1 MEDEVKT
8 EETPSADTTVTNVP
22 EMEKE
27 VKNEE
32 TAAVDATVMDVPVD
46 ETSEESAEDLASY
59 KLKDVVS
66 GDDEKVKKIIADQ
79 KEYLLQ
85 KAKESDLNWDEIEID
100 EDGHTPKITEEDKAI
115 YAAATDD
122 IFDKET
128 LDVFISSATANIDSY
143 IEMKSAI
150 DAGVADEDDLEYF
163 ENVSKMYEDSRVVLA
178 MIQKGARDLVKEL
191 NENQVTES
199 VIKGATLKTIRD
211 FIVSKYRYT
220 GIPNTC
226 APKDISKY
234 DRTEYIEKNI
244 LKTMF
249 PVVLLSESIHRD
261 MVKFEESPKNKSMLS
276 PEYFADHSKWFVFG
290 LQTYL
295 TAVSK
300 DNPNNIDMTKV
311 IYRDFR
317 ALDFI
322 NPVISYAL
330 AYTKHPIGVAMK
342 FEESSLDSMKNTLN
356 PNDIFTDDMT
366 GIVSAVDETINTLMN
381 NLEANITRA
390 KNIVLEDKLWSELSA
405 EEKDKFDDYSA
416 FITVISNKFPQIDG
430 LRISP
435 WGKVFSF
442 MEKYQNYTD
451 FKTLSEEKGNLS
463 EEEFKSKAFIV
474 VMNIAKRFFIWKYAD
489 IIDDINTSIKESVPK
504 HSRDFMFGAVINSI
518 VLQHN
523 LAFKTPFDP
532 ATNAAGDQLYELAE
546 KTFSPVDYKML
557 IGDKKNDILLRDVNL
572 CDSRRAYLKLTVTI
586 LNFIRDS
593 LATND

>member
-1 MEDEVKT
+1 MEEEVKT
-8 EETPSADTTVTNVP
+8 EETAPV
-22 EMEKE
+22 E
-27 VKNEE
+27 
-32 TAAVDATVMDVPVD
+32 ATVMDVPVD
-46 ETSEESAEDLASY
+46 EYNFKESAEDLASY
-59 KLKDVVS
+59 KLKDIVS

-79 KEYLLQ
+79 REYLLQ

-100 EDGHTPKITEEDKAI
+100 EDGHTPKITDEDKAI

-122 IFDKET
+122 IFDAET

-163 ENVSKMYEDSRVVLA
+163 ETVSKMYEDSRVVLA

-220 GIPNTC
+220 GIPNNC
-226 APKDISKY
+226 APKDFSKY
-234 DRTEYIEKNI
+234 DRTKEIEDNI

-249 PVVLLSESIHRD
+249 PVVLISESIHRD
-261 MVKFEESPKNKSMLS
+261 MIKFKKSPTNNGILS

-322 NPVISYAL
+322 NPVVTYAL

-356 PNDIFTDDMT
+356 PNDMFVDDMT
-366 GIVSAVDETINTLMN
+366 GLVRAVDETVNTLLN
-381 NLEANITRA
+381 NLESNIARA
-390 KNIVLEDKLWSELSA
+390 KSIVLEDKIWSELSA
-405 EEKDKFDDYSA
+405 EEKEKFDDYSA
-416 FITVISNKFPQIDG
+416 FIAVISNKFPQIDG

-451 FKTLSEEKGNLS
+451 FKTLSEDKDKVS
-463 EEEFKSKAFIV
+463 EEEFKSKAFII

-546 KTFSPVDYKML
+546 KTFSPVDYKLL

-572 CDSRRAYLKLTVTI
+572 CESRRAYLKLTAYI
-586 LNFIRDS
+586 LEFIRDS

>member
-1 MEDEVKT
+1 MEEEVKT
-8 EETPSADTTVTNVP
+8 EETAPV
-22 EMEKE
+22 E
-27 VKNEE
+27 
-32 TAAVDATVMDVPVD
+32 ATVMDVPVD
-46 ETSEESAEDLASY
+46 EYNFKESAEDLASY
-59 KLKDVVS
+59 KLKDIVS

-79 KEYLLQ
+79 REYLLQ

-100 EDGHTPKITEEDKAI
+100 EDGHTPKITDEDKAI

-122 IFDKET
+122 IFDAET

-143 IEMKSAI
+143 IEMKSTI

-163 ENVSKMYEDSRVVLA
+163 ETVSKMYEDSRVVLA

-220 GIPNTC
+220 GIPNNC
-226 APKDISKY
+226 APKDFSKY
-234 DRTEYIEKNI
+234 DRTKEIEDNI

-261 MVKFEESPKNKSMLS
+261 AVKFKKSPTNNGILS

-322 NPVISYAL
+322 NPVVTYAL

-356 PNDIFTDDMT
+356 PNDMFVDDMT
-366 GIVSAVDETINTLMN
+366 GLVSDVDETVNTLVN
-381 NLEANITRA
+381 NLESNITRA
-390 KNIVLEDKLWSELSA
+390 KNIVLEDKIWSELSA
-405 EEKDKFDDYSA
+405 EEKEKFDDYSA

-463 EEEFKSKAFIV
+463 EEEFKSKAFII

-546 KTFSPVDYKML
+546 KTFSPVDYKLL

-572 CDSRRAYLKLTVTI
+572 CESRRAYLKLTAYI
-586 LNFIRDS
+586 LEFIRDS
-593 LATND
+593 LATKD

>member
-1 MEDEVKT
+1 MEEEVKT
-8 EETPSADTTVTNVP
+8 EETAPV
-22 EMEKE
+22 E
-27 VKNEE
+27 
-32 TAAVDATVMDVPVD
+32 ATVMDVPVD
-46 ETSEESAEDLASY
+46 EYNFKESAEDLASY
-59 KLKDVVS
+59 KLKDIVS

-79 KEYLLQ
+79 REYLLQ

-100 EDGHTPKITEEDKAI
+100 EDGHTPKITDEDKAI

-122 IFDKET
+122 IFDAET

-163 ENVSKMYEDSRVVLA
+163 ETVSKMYEDSRVVLA

-220 GIPNTC
+220 GMPNNC
-226 APKDISKY
+226 APKDFSKY
-234 DRTEYIEKNI
+234 DRTKEIEDNI

-261 MVKFEESPKNKSMLS
+261 MVKFKKSPTNNGILS

-322 NPVISYAL
+322 NPVVTYAL

-356 PNDIFTDDMT
+356 PNDMFAGELK
-366 GIVSAVDETINTLMN
+366 GIVSVVDESINALIN
-381 NLEANITRA
+381 NLESNITRA
-390 KNIVLEDKLWSELSA
+390 KNIVLEDKIWSELSA
-405 EEKDKFDDYSA
+405 EEKEKFDDYTS

-442 MEKYQNYTD
+442 MEKYQNYID
-451 FKTLSEEKGNLS
+451 FKTLSEEKDKVS
-463 EEEFKSKAFIV
+463 EEEFKSKAFII

-546 KTFSPVDYKML
+546 KTFSPVDYKLL

-572 CDSRRAYLKLTVTI
+572 CESRRAYLKLTAYI
-586 LNFIRDS
+586 LEFIRDS

>member
-1 MEDEVKT
+1 MEEEVKT
-8 EETPSADTTVTNVP
+8 EETTT
-22 EMEKE
+22 
-27 VKNEE
+27 
-32 TAAVDATVMDVPVD
+32 VDATVMDVPVD

-66 GDDEKVKKIIADQ
+66 SDDEKVKKIIDAQ

-100 EDGHTPKITEEDKAI
+100 EDGFTPKITEEDKAI

-122 IFDKET
+122 VFDKET
-128 LDVFISSATANIDSY
+128 LDVFISSAVANIDSY
-143 IEMKSAI
+143 IEMKGAI
-150 DAGVADEDDLEYF
+150 DAGIADEDDLEYF
-163 ENVSKMYEDSRVVLA
+163 ETVSKMYEDSRVVLA

-211 FIVSKYRYT
+211 FIVSKYRYS
-220 GIPNTC
+220 GMPNNC
-226 APKDISKY
+226 SPKDVSKY
-234 DRTEYIEKNI
+234 DRIHTIEVNI

-249 PVVLLSESIHRD
+249 PVVLLRESIYRD
-261 MVKFEESPKNKSMLS
+261 AIKFKESPTNRSMLS
-276 PEYFADHSKWFVFG
+276 PEYFANHSKWFVFG

-295 TAVSK
+295 NAVAK

-342 FEESSLDSMKNTLN
+342 FEESSLESMKNTLN
-356 PNDIFTDDMT
+356 PNDMFADDLNYLVT
-366 GIVSAVDETINTLMN
+366 FVDETIDAIIN
-381 NLEANITRA
+381 NLEPNLARA
-390 KNIVLEDKLWSELSA
+390 KTVVTEDKIWSELSS
-405 EEKDKFDDYSA
+405 EEKDKFDDYSS
-416 FITVISNKFPQIDG
+416 FITVISDKFPQIDG

-442 MEKYQNYTD
+442 MEKYQSYTD
-451 FKTLSEEKGNLS
+451 FKTLIEEKNNVS
-463 EEEFKSKAFIV
+463 EEEFRSKAFIV
-474 VMNIAKRFFIWKYAD
+474 IMNIAKRFFIWKYAD
-489 IIDDINTSIKESVPK
+489 IIDDISTSIKESVPK

-532 ATNAAGDQLYELAE
+532 ATNATGDKLYELAE
-546 KTFSPVDYKML
+546 KTFSPVDYKLL
-557 IGDKKNDILLRDVNL
+557 IGDKNTDILLRDVDL
-572 CDSRRAYLKLTVTI
+572 CDARRAYLKLTETI
-586 LNFIRDS
+586 LGFIRDS
-593 LATND
+593 LSTND

>member
-1 MEDEVKT
+1 MEEEVKT
-8 EETPSADTTVTNVP
+8 EETAPV
-22 EMEKE
+22 E
-27 VKNEE
+27 
-32 TAAVDATVMDVPVD
+32 ATVMDVPVD
-46 ETSEESAEDLASY
+46 EYNFKESAEDLASY
-59 KLKDVVS
+59 KLKDIVS

-100 EDGHTPKITEEDKAI
+100 EDGHTPKITDEDKAI

-122 IFDKET
+122 IFDAET

-143 IEMKSAI
+143 IEMKSTI

-163 ENVSKMYEDSRVVLA
+163 ETVSKMYEDSRVVLA

-220 GIPNTC
+220 GIPNNC
-226 APKDISKY
+226 APKDFSKY
-234 DRTEYIEKNI
+234 DRTKEIEDNI

-261 MVKFEESPKNKSMLS
+261 MVKFKKSPTNNGILS

-322 NPVISYAL
+322 NPVVTYAL

-356 PNDIFTDDMT
+356 PNDMFVDDMT
-366 GIVSAVDETINTLMN
+366 GLVRAVDETVNTLLN
-381 NLEANITRA
+381 NLESNISRA
-390 KNIVLEDKLWSELSA
+390 KNIVLEDKIWSELSA
-405 EEKDKFDDYSA
+405 EEKEKFDDYSA

-451 FKTLSEEKGNLS
+451 FKTLSEEKDKVS
-463 EEEFKSKAFIV
+463 EEEFKSKAFII

-504 HSRDFMFGAVINSI
+504 HSRDFMFGAVVNSI

-546 KTFSPVDYKML
+546 KTFSPVDYKLL

-572 CDSRRAYLKLTVTI
+572 CESRRAYLKLTAHI
-586 LNFIRDS
+586 LEFIRDS

>member
-1 MEDEVKT
+1 MEEEVKT
-8 EETPSADTTVTNVP
+8 EETAPV
-22 EMEKE
+22 E
-27 VKNEE
+27 
-32 TAAVDATVMDVPVD
+32 ATVMDVPVD
-46 ETSEESAEDLASY
+46 EYNFKESAEDLASY
-59 KLKDVVS
+59 KLKDIVS

-100 EDGHTPKITEEDKAI
+100 EDGHTPKITDEDKAI

-122 IFDKET
+122 IFDAET

-143 IEMKSAI
+143 IEMKSTI

-163 ENVSKMYEDSRVVLA
+163 ETVSKMYEDSRVVLA

-220 GIPNTC
+220 GIPNNC
-226 APKDISKY
+226 APKDFSKY
-234 DRTEYIEKNI
+234 DRTKEIEDNI

-261 MVKFEESPKNKSMLS
+261 MVKFKKSPTNNGILS

-322 NPVISYAL
+322 NPVVTYAL

-356 PNDIFTDDMT
+356 PNDMFVDDMT
-366 GIVSAVDETINTLMN
+366 GLVRAVDETVNTLLN
-381 NLEANITRA
+381 NLESNISRA
-390 KNIVLEDKLWSELSA
+390 KNIVLEDKIWSELSA
-405 EEKDKFDDYSA
+405 EEKEKFDDYSA

-463 EEEFKSKAFIV
+463 EEEFKSKAFII

-504 HSRDFMFGAVINSI
+504 HSRDFMFGAVVNSI

-546 KTFSPVDYKML
+546 KTFSPVDYKLL

-572 CDSRRAYLKLTVTI
+572 CESRRAYLKLTAYI
-586 LNFIRDS
+586 LEFIRDS
-593 LATND
+593 LATKD

>member
-1 MEDEVKT
+1 MEEEVKT
-8 EETPSADTTVTNVP
+8 EETAPV
-22 EMEKE
+22 E
-27 VKNEE
+27 
-32 TAAVDATVMDVPVD
+32 ATVMDVPVD

-59 KLKDVVS
+59 KLKDIVS

-79 KEYLLQ
+79 REYLLQ

-100 EDGHTPKITEEDKAI
+100 EDGHTPKITDEDKAI

-122 IFDKET
+122 IFDAET

-163 ENVSKMYEDSRVVLA
+163 ETVSKMYEDSRVVLA

-220 GIPNTC
+220 GIPNNC

-234 DRTEYIEKNI
+234 DRTNTIETEI

-249 PVVLLSESIHRD
+249 PVVLLRESIYRD
-261 MVKFEESPKNKSMLS
+261 VTKFEENHTNRSMLS
-276 PEYFADHSKWFVFG
+276 PEYFANHSKWFVFG

-322 NPVISYAL
+322 NPVVTYAL

-356 PNDIFTDDMT
+356 PNDMFVGELK
-366 GIVSAVDETINTLMN
+366 GIVSAVDETVNTLVN
-381 NLEANITRA
+381 NLESNITRA
-390 KNIVLEDKLWSELSA
+390 KNIVLEDKIWSELSA
-405 EEKDKFDDYSA
+405 EEKEKFDDYSA

-451 FKTLSEEKGNLS
+451 FKALSEEKGNLSEEKGNLS
-463 EEEFKSKAFIV
+463 EEEFKSKAFII

-546 KTFSPVDYKML
+546 KTFSPVDYKLL

-572 CDSRRAYLKLTVTI
+572 CESRRAYLKLTAHI
-586 LNFIRDS
+586 LEFIRDS

>member
-1 MEDEVKT
+1 MEEEVKT
-8 EETPSADTTVTNVP
+8 EETAPV
-22 EMEKE
+22 E
-27 VKNEE
+27 
-32 TAAVDATVMDVPVD
+32 ATVMDVPVD
-46 ETSEESAEDLASY
+46 EYNFKESAEDLANY
-59 KLKDVVS
+59 KLKDIVS
-66 GDDEKVKKIIADQ
+66 GDDDKVKKIIDDQ

-100 EDGHTPKITEEDKAI
+100 EDGHTPKITDEDKAI

-122 IFDKET
+122 IFDAET

-163 ENVSKMYEDSRVVLA
+163 ETVSKMYEDSRVVLA

-220 GIPNTC
+220 GIPNNC
-226 APKDISKY
+226 APKDFSKY
-234 DRTEYIEKNI
+234 DRTKEIEDNI

-261 MVKFEESPKNKSMLS
+261 MVKFKKSPTNNGILS

-322 NPVISYAL
+322 NPVVTYAL

-342 FEESSLDSMKNTLN
+342 FEESSLDSMKNTPN
-356 PNDIFTDDMT
+356 PNDMFVDDMT
-366 GIVSAVDETINTLMN
+366 GLVSAVDETVNTLLN
-381 NLEANITRA
+381 NLESNISRA
-390 KNIVLEDKLWSELSA
+390 KNIVLEDKIWSELSA
-405 EEKDKFDDYSA
+405 EEKEKFDDYSA
-416 FITVISNKFPQIDG
+416 FIAVISNKFPQIDG

-451 FKTLSEEKGNLS
+451 FKTLSEEKDKVS
-463 EEEFKSKAFIV
+463 EEEFKSKAFII

-546 KTFSPVDYKML
+546 KTFSPVDYKLL

-572 CDSRRAYLKLTVTI
+572 CESRRAYLKLTAHI
-586 LNFIRDS
+586 LEFIRDS

>member
-1 MEDEVKT
+1 MEEEVKI
-8 EETPSADTTVTNVP
+8 EET
-22 EMEKE
+22 
-27 VKNEE
+27 E
-32 TAAVDATVMDVPVD
+32 TVDATVMNVPVD

-59 KLKDVVS
+59 KLKDIVS
-66 GDDEKVKKIIADQ
+66 SDDEKVKKIIDAQ

-100 EDGHTPKITEEDKAI
+100 EDGYTPKITEEDKAI

-122 IFDKET
+122 VFDKDT
-128 LDVFISSATANIDSY
+128 LDVFISSATANIVSY

-163 ENVSKMYEDSRVVLA
+163 ETVSKMYEDSRVVLA

-220 GIPNTC
+220 GIPNNC
-226 APKDISKY
+226 APKDIDKY
-234 DRTEYIEKNI
+234 DRINAIETNI

-249 PVVLLSESIHRD
+249 PVVLLRESIYRD
-261 MVKFEESPKNKSMLS
+261 VTKFKESPTNRSMLS
-276 PEYFADHSKWFVFG
+276 PEYFTNHSKWFVFG

-295 TAVSK
+295 NAVAK

-322 NPVISYAL
+322 NPVVSYAL

-342 FEESSLDSMKNTLN
+342 FEEASLESMKNTLN
-356 PNDIFTDDMT
+356 PNDMFADDMKN
-366 GIVSAVDETINTLMN
+366 IVDIVDETIDAVVN
-381 NLEANITRA
+381 NLETNLTRA
-390 KNIVLEDKLWSELSA
+390 KNIVIEDKIWSELSA

-451 FKTLSEEKGNLS
+451 FKTLIEDKSSVS
-463 EEEFKSKAFIV
+463 EEEFRSKAFIV
-474 VMNIAKRFFIWKYAD
+474 IMNIAKRFFIWKYAD
-489 IIDDINTSIKESVPK
+489 IIDDISTSIKESVPK

-532 ATNAAGDQLYELAE
+532 ETNAAGDKLYELAE
-546 KTFSPVDYKML
+546 KTFSPVDYKLL
-557 IGDKKNDILLRDVNL
+557 IGDKNNDILLRDVDL
-572 CDSRRAYLKLTVTI
+572 RDSRRAYLKLTETI
-586 LNFIRDS
+586 LGFIRDS
-593 LATND
+593 LSTND

>member
-1 MEDEVKT
+1 MEEEVKT
-8 EETPSADTTVTNVP
+8 EETAPV
-22 EMEKE
+22 E
-27 VKNEE
+27 
-32 TAAVDATVMDVPVD
+32 ATVMDVPVD

-59 KLKDVVS
+59 KLKDIVS

-79 KEYLLQ
+79 REYLLQ

-100 EDGHTPKITEEDKAI
+100 EDGHTPKITDEDKAI

-122 IFDKET
+122 IFDAET

-143 IEMKSAI
+143 IEMKSSI

-163 ENVSKMYEDSRVVLA
+163 ETVSKMYEDSRVVLA

-220 GIPNTC
+220 GIPNNC
-226 APKDISKY
+226 APKDFSKY
-234 DRTEYIEKNI
+234 DRTKEIEDNI

-261 MVKFEESPKNKSMLS
+261 MVKFKKSPTNNGILS

-322 NPVISYAL
+322 NPVVTYAL

-356 PNDIFTDDMT
+356 PNDMFVDDMT
-366 GIVSAVDETINTLMN
+366 GLVSVVDESINALIN
-381 NLEANITRA
+381 NLE
-390 KNIVLEDKLWSELSA
+390 
-405 EEKDKFDDYSA
+405 
-416 FITVISNKFPQIDG
+416 
-430 LRISP
+430 
-435 WGKVFSF
+435 
-442 MEKYQNYTD
+442 
-451 FKTLSEEKGNLS
+451 
-463 EEEFKSKAFIV
+463 
-474 VMNIAKRFFIWKYAD
+474 
-489 IIDDINTSIKESVPK
+489 
-504 HSRDFMFGAVINSI
+504 
-518 VLQHN
+518 
-523 LAFKTPFDP
+523 
-532 ATNAAGDQLYELAE
+532 
-546 KTFSPVDYKML
+546 
-557 IGDKKNDILLRDVNL
+557 
-572 CDSRRAYLKLTVTI
+572 
-586 LNFIRDS
+586 
-593 LATND
+593 

>member
-1 MEDEVKT
+1 MEEEVKT
-8 EETPSADTTVTNVP
+8 EETAP
-22 EMEKE
+22 
-27 VKNEE
+27 
-32 TAAVDATVMDVPVD
+32 VDATVMDVPVD
-46 ETSEESAEDLASY
+46 EYNFKESAEDLDSY
-59 KLKDVVS
+59 KLKDIVS
-66 GDDEKVKKIIADQ
+66 SDDEKVKKIIADQ
-79 KEYLLQ
+79 REYLLQ

-100 EDGHTPKITEEDKAI
+100 DDGHTPKITDEDKAI

-122 IFDKET
+122 IFDAET

-163 ENVSKMYEDSRVVLA
+163 ETVSKMYEDSRVVLA

-211 FIVSKYRYT
+211 FIVSEYKYT
-220 GIPNTC
+220 GIPNYY
-226 APKDISKY
+226 APKDFPKY
-234 DRTEYIEKNI
+234 DRTKTIETEI

-249 PVVLLSESIHRD
+249 PVVLLRESIYRD
-261 MVKFEESPKNKSMLS
+261 VTEFEESPTNNSILS
-276 PEYFADHSKWFVFG
+276 PEYFANHSKWFIFG
-290 LQTYL
+290 LQKYL

-322 NPVISYAL
+322 NPVVTYAL

-356 PNDIFTDDMT
+356 PNDMFAGELK
-366 GIVSAVDETINTLMN
+366 GIVSVVDESINALIN
-381 NLEANITRA
+381 NLDSNIVRA
-390 KNIVLEDKLWSELSA
+390 KNIVLEDKIWSELSA
-405 EEKDKFDDYSA
+405 EEKEKFDDYSA
-416 FITVISNKFPQIDG
+416 FIAIISNKFPQIDG

-451 FKTLSEEKGNLS
+451 FKTLSEEKDKVS

-489 IIDDINTSIKESVPK
+489 IIDDINISIKESVPK

-546 KTFSPVDYKML
+546 KTFSPVDYKLL
-557 IGDKKNDILLRDVNL
+557 IGDKNNDILLRDVNL
-572 CDSRRAYLKLTVTI
+572 CESRRAYLKLTAYI
-586 LNFIRDS
+586 LEFIRDS

>member
-1 MEDEVKT
+1 MEEEVKT
-8 EETPSADTTVTNVP
+8 EETAT
-22 EMEKE
+22 
-27 VKNEE
+27 
-32 TAAVDATVMDVPVD
+32 VDATVMDVPVD

-66 GDDEKVKKIIADQ
+66 SDDEKVKKIIDAQ

-100 EDGHTPKITEEDKAI
+100 EDGFTPKITEEDKAI

-122 IFDKET
+122 VFDKET
-128 LDVFISSATANIDSY
+128 LDVFISSAVANIESY
-143 IEMKSAI
+143 IEMKGAI
-150 DAGVADEDDLEYF
+150 DAGIADEDDLEYF
-163 ENVSKMYEDSRVVLA
+163 ETVSKMYEDSRVVLA

-211 FIVSKYRYT
+211 FIVSKYRYS
-220 GIPNTC
+220 GMPNNC
-226 APKDISKY
+226 PPKDVSKY
-234 DRTEYIEKNI
+234 DRLHAIECNI
-244 LKTMF
+244 LKQMF
-249 PVVLLSESIHRD
+249 PVVLLRESIYRDAIKFSESPTNR
-261 MVKFEESPKNKSMLS
+261 SMLS
-276 PEYFADHSKWFVFG
+276 PEYFANHSKWFVFG

-295 TAVSK
+295 NAVAK

-342 FEESSLDSMKNTLN
+342 FEESSLESMKNTLN
-356 PNDIFTDDMT
+356 PNDMFADDLKYLT
-366 GIVSAVDETINTLMN
+366 SFVDETIDAIVN
-381 NLEANITRA
+381 NLESNITRA
-390 KNIVLEDKLWSELSA
+390 KTVVTEDKIWSELSS

-416 FITVISNKFPQIDG
+416 FIAVISEKFPQIDG

-442 MEKYQNYTD
+442 MEKYQSYTD
-451 FKTLSEEKGNLS
+451 FKTLIEEKNNVS
-463 EEEFKSKAFIV
+463 EEEFRSKAFIV
-474 VMNIAKRFFIWKYAD
+474 IMNIAKRFFIWKYAD
-489 IIDDINTSIKESVPK
+489 IIDDISTSIKESVPK

-532 ATNAAGDQLYELAE
+532 ATNATGDQLYELAE
-546 KTFSPVDYKML
+546 KTFSPVDYKLL
-557 IGDKKNDILLRDVNL
+557 IGDKNTDILLRDVDL
-572 CDSRRAYLKLTVTI
+572 CDARRAYLKLTENI
-586 LNFIRDS
+586 LSFIRDS
-593 LATND
+593 LLTND

>member
-1 MEDEVKT
+1 MEEEVKT
-8 EETPSADTTVTNVP
+8 EETAPV
-22 EMEKE
+22 E
-27 VKNEE
+27 
-32 TAAVDATVMDVPVD
+32 ATVMDVPVD
-46 ETSEESAEDLASY
+46 EYNFKESAEDLASY
-59 KLKDVVS
+59 KLKDIVS

-79 KEYLLQ
+79 REYLLQ

-100 EDGHTPKITEEDKAI
+100 EDGHTPKITDEDKAI

-122 IFDKET
+122 IFDAET

-163 ENVSKMYEDSRVVLA
+163 ETVSKMYEDSRVVLA

-220 GIPNTC
+220 GIPNNC
-226 APKDISKY
+226 APKDFSKY
-234 DRTEYIEKNI
+234 DRTKEIEDNI

-261 MVKFEESPKNKSMLS
+261 MVKFKKSPTNNGILS

-322 NPVISYAL
+322 NPVVTYAL

-356 PNDIFTDDMT
+356 PNDMFVDDMT
-366 GIVSAVDETINTLMN
+366 GLVRAVDETVNTLLN
-381 NLEANITRA
+381 NLESNISRA
-390 KNIVLEDKLWSELSA
+390 KNIVLEDKIWSELSA
-405 EEKDKFDDYSA
+405 EEKEKFDDYTS

-451 FKTLSEEKGNLS
+451 FKTLSEEKDKVS

-532 ATNAAGDQLYELAE
+532 LTNAAGDQLYELAE
-546 KTFSPVDYKML
+546 KTFSPVDYKLL

-572 CDSRRAYLKLTVTI
+572 CESRRAYLKLTAYI
-586 LNFIRDS
+586 LEFIRDS

>member
-1 MEDEVKT
+1 MEEEVKT
-8 EETPSADTTVTNVP
+8 EETAPV
-22 EMEKE
+22 E
-27 VKNEE
+27 
-32 TAAVDATVMDVPVD
+32 ATVMDVPVD
-46 ETSEESAEDLASY
+46 EYNFKESAEDLASY
-59 KLKDVVS
+59 KLKDIVS
-66 GDDEKVKKIIADQ
+66 GDDDKVKKIIDDQ

-100 EDGHTPKITEEDKAI
+100 EDGHTPKITDEDKAI

-122 IFDKET
+122 IFDAET

-163 ENVSKMYEDSRVVLA
+163 ETVSKMYEDSRVVLA

-220 GIPNTC
+220 GIPNNC
-226 APKDISKY
+226 APKDFSKY
-234 DRTEYIEKNI
+234 DRTKEIEDNI

-261 MVKFEESPKNKSMLS
+261 MVKFKKSPTNNGILS

-322 NPVISYAL
+322 NPVVTYAL

-356 PNDIFTDDMT
+356 PNDMFVDDMT
-366 GIVSAVDETINTLMN
+366 GLVSAVDETVNTLIN
-381 NLEANITRA
+381 NLESNITRA
-390 KNIVLEDKLWSELSA
+390 KNIVLEDKIWSELSA

-416 FITVISNKFPQIDG
+416 FIAVISNKFPQIDG

-451 FKTLSEEKGNLS
+451 FKTLSEEKDKVS
-463 EEEFKSKAFIV
+463 EEEFKSKAFII

-546 KTFSPVDYKML
+546 KTFSPVDYKLL

-572 CDSRRAYLKLTVTI
+572 CESRRAYLKLTAHI
-586 LNFIRDS
+586 LEFIRDS

>member
-1 MEDEVKT
+1 MEEEVKT
-8 EETPSADTTVTNVP
+8 EETAPV
-22 EMEKE
+22 E
-27 VKNEE
+27 
-32 TAAVDATVMDVPVD
+32 ATVMDVPVD
-46 ETSEESAEDLASY
+46 EYNFKESAEDLASY
-59 KLKDVVS
+59 KLKDIVS

-79 KEYLLQ
+79 REYLLQ

-100 EDGHTPKITEEDKAI
+100 EDGHTPKITDEDKAI

-122 IFDKET
+122 IFDAET

-163 ENVSKMYEDSRVVLA
+163 ETVSKMYEDSRVVLA

-220 GIPNTC
+220 GIPNNC
-226 APKDISKY
+226 APKDFSKY
-234 DRTEYIEKNI
+234 DRTKEIEDNI

-261 MVKFEESPKNKSMLS
+261 AVKFKKSPTNNGILS

-322 NPVISYAL
+322 NPVVTYAL

-356 PNDIFTDDMT
+356 PNDMFVDDMT
-366 GIVSAVDETINTLMN
+366 GLVRAVDETVNTLLN
-381 NLEANITRA
+381 NLESNISRA
-390 KNIVLEDKLWSELSA
+390 KNIVLEDKIWSELSA
-405 EEKDKFDDYSA
+405 EEKEKFDDYSA
-416 FITVISNKFPQIDG
+416 FIAVISNKFPQIDG

-451 FKTLSEEKGNLS
+451 FKTLSEEKDKVS
-463 EEEFKSKAFIV
+463 EEEFKSKAFII

-546 KTFSPVDYKML
+546 KTFSPVDYKLL

-572 CDSRRAYLKLTVTI
+572 CESRRAYLKLTAYI
-586 LNFIRDS
+586 LEFIRDS
-593 LATND
+593 LATKD

>member
-1 MEDEVKT
+1 MEEEVKT
-8 EETPSADTTVTNVP
+8 EETAPV
-22 EMEKE
+22 E
-27 VKNEE
+27 
-32 TAAVDATVMDVPVD
+32 ATVMDVPVD
-46 ETSEESAEDLASY
+46 EYNFKESAEDLANY
-59 KLKDVVS
+59 KLKDIVS
-66 GDDEKVKKIIADQ
+66 GDDDKVKKIIDDQ

-100 EDGHTPKITEEDKAI
+100 EDGHTPKITDEDKAI

-122 IFDKET
+122 IFDAET

-163 ENVSKMYEDSRVVLA
+163 ETVSKMYEDSRVVLA

-220 GIPNTC
+220 GIPNNC
-226 APKDISKY
+226 APKDFSKY
-234 DRTEYIEKNI
+234 DRTKEIEDNI

-261 MVKFEESPKNKSMLS
+261 MVKFKKSPTNNGILS

-322 NPVISYAL
+322 NPVVTYAL

-356 PNDIFTDDMT
+356 PNDMFVDDMM
-366 GIVSAVDETINTLMN
+366 GLVSAVDETVNTLVN
-381 NLEANITRA
+381 NLESNITRA
-390 KNIVLEDKLWSELSA
+390 KNIVLEDKIWSELSA
-405 EEKDKFDDYSA
+405 EEKEKFDDYSA
-416 FITVISNKFPQIDG
+416 FIAVISNKFPQIDG

-451 FKTLSEEKGNLS
+451 FKTLSEEKDKVS
-463 EEEFKSKAFIV
+463 EEEFKSKAFII
-474 VMNIAKRFFIWKYAD
+474 VMNIAKRFFIWKYDD

-546 KTFSPVDYKML
+546 KTFSPVDYKLL

-572 CDSRRAYLKLTVTI
+572 CESRRAYLKLTAHI
-586 LNFIRDS
+586 LEFIRDS

>member
-1 MEDEVKT
+1 MEEEIKI
-8 EETPSADTTVTNVP
+8 EET
-22 EMEKE
+22 
-27 VKNEE
+27 E
-32 TAAVDATVMDVPVD
+32 TVDATVIDVPVD

-59 KLKDVVS
+59 KLKDIVS
-66 GDDEKVKKIIADQ
+66 SDDEKVKKIIDAQ

-100 EDGHTPKITEEDKAI
+100 EDGYTPKITEEDKAI

-122 IFDKET
+122 VFDKDT
-128 LDVFISSATANIDSY
+128 LDVFISSATANIVSY

-163 ENVSKMYEDSRVVLA
+163 ETVSKMYEDSRVVLA

-220 GIPNTC
+220 GIPNNC
-226 APKDISKY
+226 APKDIDKY
-234 DRTEYIEKNI
+234 DRLYAIETNI

-249 PVVLLSESIHRD
+249 PVVLLRESIYRD
-261 MVKFEESPKNKSMLS
+261 VTKFKESHTNRSMLS
-276 PEYFADHSKWFVFG
+276 PEYFANHSKWFVFG

-295 TAVSK
+295 NAVAK

-322 NPVISYAL
+322 NPVVSYAL

-342 FEESSLDSMKNTLN
+342 FEEASLESMKNTLN
-356 PNDIFTDDMT
+356 PNDMFADDMKN
-366 GIVSAVDETINTLMN
+366 IVDIVDETIDAVVN
-381 NLEANITRA
+381 NLETNLTRA
-390 KNIVLEDKLWSELSA
+390 KTIVIEDKLWSELSS
-405 EEKDKFDDYSA
+405 EEKDKFDDYSG

-451 FKTLSEEKGNLS
+451 FKTLIEDKSSVS
-463 EEEFKSKAFIV
+463 EEEFRSKAFIV
-474 VMNIAKRFFIWKYAD
+474 IMNIAKRFFIWKYAD
-489 IIDDINTSIKESVPK
+489 IIDDISTSIKESVPK

-532 ATNAAGDQLYELAE
+532 ETNSTGDKLYELAE
-546 KTFSPVDYKML
+546 KTFSPVDYKLL
-557 IGDKKNDILLRDVNL
+557 IGDKSNDILLRDVDL
-572 CDSRRAYLKLTVTI
+572 RDSRRAYLKLTETI
-586 LNFIRDS
+586 LGFIRDS
-593 LATND
+593 LSTND